1 MVCEMAVWLSGHA
14 AFCFYIYYLGKNVC
28 GNGML
33 NYLWAGMIL
42 IGISFASVTGRF
54 TEVGNGA
61 LESAKEAVSLC
72 ISMVGAVALWS
83 GLMEVAMQSGLI
95 EKWKKGLRPVLKFLF
110 PRLDMEGE
118 AMGYIATNLIANIL
132 GLGWACTPAGLR
144 AMEELEKVE
153 KKRLCVENL
162 SQASKEMCTF
172 LIINISSLQLI
183 PVNMIVYRTQYGSV
197 TPAAIILPAMIATS
211 ISTVVGVIFCK
222 VASQAYR
229 D

>member
-1 MVCEMAVWLSGHA
+1 MGST
-14 AFCFYIYYLGKNVC
+14 
-28 GNGML
+28 ML

-42 IGISFASVTGRF
+42 IGVCFGAVTGRF
-54 TEVGNGA
+54 AEVGNGA
-61 LESAKEAVSLC
+61 LDSAKEAVNLC

-95 EKWKKGLRPVLKFLF
+95 DKWKRGLRPALKLLF

-132 GLGWACTPAGLR
+132 GLGWACTPAGLK

-153 KKRLCVENL
+153 KRRLRVDGL
-162 SQASKEMCTF
+162 TRASKEMCTF

-197 TPAAIILPAMIATS
+197 TPTAIILPAIIATS
-211 ISTVVGVIFCK
+211 ISTLVGVVFCK
-222 VASQAYR
+222 VADWTYR

>member
-1 MVCEMAVWLSGHA
+1 MC
-14 AFCFYIYYLGKNVC
+14 GKF
-28 GNGML
+28 ML

-42 IGISFASVTGRF
+42 IGICFAAVNGRF
-54 TEVGNGA
+54 AEVGNGA

-95 EKWKKGLRPVLKFLF
+95 DKWKRGLRPILKFLF
-110 PRLDMEGE
+110 PRLDMDGE

-132 GLGWACTPAGLR
+132 GLGWACTPAGLK

-153 KKRLCVENL
+153 KKRLGVDNL
-162 SQASKEMCTF
+162 KQASKEMCTF

-197 TPAAIILPAMIATS
+197 TPTAIILPAIIATS
-211 ISTVVGVIFCK
+211 ISTLVGVIFCK
-222 VASQAYR
+222 TADRTYE